1 VPADRWFYPQGELIC
16 PQPAIVGDYGRMD
29 EFDSLTVTDVAHAL
43 HMSLAEARAL
53 IDDGTLA
60 STGGSRPR
68 VRYIELQRFA
78 LERQE
83 RNYVLGINSPPVDD
97 VMLTRPFPD
106 QG

>member
-1 VPADRWFYPQGELIC
+1 MFADRWFYPQGGLFC
-16 PQPAIVGDYGRMD
+16 PQPLFLGKYGDMD
-29 EFDSLTVTDVAHAL
+29 EFDSVTVADVALAL
-43 HMSLAEARAL
+43 HMTIPEVRAA
-53 IDDGTLA
+53 IDEGTLA

-68 VRYIELQRFA
+68 VRYTELQRFA